1 MTEPD
6 RYGEEIRRALSAA
19 AELVVPV
26 GDGLDIIR
34 KRAARRPPM
43 LAWLL
48 AYVSY
53 LPRQMTTRV
62 RVMASELAI
71 MARGESELLSRLR
84 ARFRPKAGQAR
95 SAQAWLRPA
104 LAAAGA
110 LLLVVS
116 VTLAVPQLRE
126 RIANQANTGLGGLGR
141 PGAAAGGV
149 NGTGTQVPGASG
161 SSSSSYAGLGPGAGL
176 LPTMPSGQ
184 VPGVPGL
191 WQLPLGTLGVSPT
204 PCVTG
209 TSAPAPSGTI
219 APTGGTSPT
228 GSPGTVPGGGANAG
242 APNDPAGQQSGGY
255 AGGQPNCA
263 PSGSSTPTTP
273 PTSTPPTS
281 TPPTSTPPTS
291 TPPTSTPPTSTP
303 PTSTPPTSDAPSS
316 GSTAS
321 TPADAPSSS
330 GS

>member
-19 AELVVPV
+19 AELVVPA

-62 RVMASELAI
+62 RVMASELAVL
-71 MARGESELLSRLR
+71 ARGESDLLPRLR
-84 ARFRPKAGQAR
+84 ARLRPQDGRGR

-116 VTLAVPQLRE
+116 VTFAVPQLRQQ
-126 RIANQANTGLGGLGR
+126 IANQAN
-141 PGAAAGGV
+141 
-149 NGTGTQVPGASG
+149 NGTGGPGGGGGPSGQALGTGYGSSQPGSSG
-161 SSSSSYAGLGPGAGL
+161 SSPGSGAPGVR
-176 LPTMPSGQ
+176 PTGTTGR
-184 VPGVPGL
+184 VPGGTGL
-191 WQLPLGTLGVSPT
+191 YLLSPPLGANSTSPT
-204 PCVTG
+204 PCT
-209 TSAPAPSGTI
+209 TSTPAA
-219 APTGGTSPT
+219 APTGSVSPAGGTSPT
-228 GSPGTVPGGGANAG
+228 GSPGTVPGGGTNVG
-242 APNDPAGQQSGGY
+242 APNDPAGQQGSGY
-255 AGGQPNCA
+255 AGTPNCG
-263 PSGSSTPTTP
+263 PSGSPAPTPPPTTTPSPTSSPTVTPTPPPTPTPSPTTTTTP
-273 PTSTPPTS
+273 PTTG
-281 TPPTSTPPTS
+281 
-291 TPPTSTPPTSTP
+291 
-303 PTSTPPTSDAPSS
+303 APSS
-316 GSTAS
+316 GSTDS
-321 TPADAPSSS
+321 TPAYAPSSS